1 MPKRKTAAK
10 KKRIGKKKRRKKKK
24 QKLPMRK
31 HRNLY
36 GLNMV
41 ELVTEMFRRQL
52 PGPGARRYQ
61 FKPNAPTRAQ
71 RRTFQPYQPYGPPAD
86 GVFF

>member
-1 MPKRKTAAK
+1 MPKRKTK
-10 KKRIGKKKRRKKKK
+10 SLIGKKKRRTKKK
-24 QKLPMRK
+24 QKLTMAR

-52 PGPGARRYQ
+52 PGPGLKRYQ
-61 FKPNAPTRAQ
+61 FKPNAPARAQ
-71 RRTFQPYQPYGPPAD
+71 RRTFRVRP
-86 GVFF
+86 FF

>member
-1 MPKRKTAAK
+1 MPKRTK
-10 KKRIGKKKRRKKKK
+10 KKQIGKKKQKKGGKRAKK
-24 QKLPMRK
+24 RAPKLTMAR

-52 PGPGARRYQ
+52 PGPGLKRYQ
-61 FKPNAPTRAQ
+61 FKPFKPNAPARAQ
-71 RRTFQPYQPYGPPAD
+71 RRVRP
-86 GVFF
+86 FF

>member
-1 MPKRKTAAK
+1 MPKRTK
-10 KKRIGKKKRRKKKK
+10 KKRIGKRRAKKRAP
-24 QKLPMRK
+24 KLTMAR

-52 PGPGARRYQ
+52 PGPGLKRYQ
-61 FKPNAPTRAQ
+61 FKPHAPPRAQ
-71 RRTFQPYQPYGPPAD
+71 RRTFRVRP
-86 GVFF
+86 FF

>member
-1 MPKRKTAAK
+1 MPKARK
-10 KKRIGKKKRRKKKK
+10 RSGRSGKKKRRAKKK
-24 QKLPMRK
+24 QKLTMRK

-52 PGPGARRYQ
+52 PGPGASRYQ
-61 FKPNAPTRAQ
+61 FKPRAPTRAQ

>member
-1 MPKRKTAAK
+1 MAR
-10 KKRIGKKKRRKKKK
+10 
-24 QKLPMRK
+24 

-52 PGPGARRYQ
+52 PGPGLKRYQ
-61 FKPNAPTRAQ
+61 FKPFKPNAPARAQ
-71 RRTFQPYQPYGPPAD
+71 RRTFRVRP
-86 GVFF
+86 FF

>member
-1 MPKRKTAAK
+1 
-10 KKRIGKKKRRKKKK
+10 
-24 QKLPMRK
+24 MRK

-52 PGPGARRYQ
+52 PGPGASRYQ
-61 FKPNAPTRAQ
+61 FKPRAPTRAQ

>member
-1 MPKRKTAAK
+1 MPKRAK
-10 KKRIGKKKRRKKKK
+10 KKRIGKRAKGPKKKP
-24 QKLPMRK
+24 KLTMAR

-52 PGPGARRYQ
+52 PGPGLKRYQ
-61 FKPNAPTRAQ
+61 FKPNAPARAQ
-71 RRTFQPYQPYGPPAD
+71 RRTFRVRP
-86 GVFF
+86 FF

>member
-1 MPKRKTAAK
+1 MPKRTKKRKTKSKRAK
-10 KKRIGKKKRRKKKK
+10 KKP
-24 QKLPMRK
+24 KLTMAR

-52 PGPGARRYQ
+52 PGPGLKRYQ
-61 FKPNAPTRAQ
+61 FKPNAPARAQ
-71 RRTFQPYQPYGPPAD
+71 RRTFRVRP
-86 GVFF
+86 FF

>member
-1 MPKRKTAAK
+1 MPKRKTAVKKGKK
-10 KKRIGKKKRRKKKK
+10 KKRAKKRAP
-24 QKLPMRK
+24 KLTMAR

-52 PGPGARRYQ
+52 PGPGASRYQ